1 MVQPTHAGLTAD
13 VFVVRGDTFLTME
26 RGPGRGEGVWY
37 LPGGVVDRGED
48 PLDAA
53 VRETR
58 EETGLEV
65 QDVHLLRVWT
75 YATPEGHDT
84 IHATYVASAPVGEV
98 TISSEHTAF
107 GWTTVDEYTSR
118 WCNEELEAIVPAYA
132 GWIRQVR
139 TNCELLRERLG
150 SG

>member
-1 MVQPTHAGLTAD
+1 MAQPTHAGLTAD
-13 VFVVRGDTFLTME
+13 VFVVRGDTFLALE

-37 LPGGVVDRGED
+37 VPGGGVDPGED

-58 EETGLEV
+58 EETGL
-65 QDVHLLRVWT
+65 DVEDVRILRAWT

-84 IHATYVASAPVGEV
+84 THVTYVAWAPTGAV
-98 TISSEHTAF
+98 TISDEHTAF
-107 GWTTVDEYTSR
+107 GWMTIEDYIAR
-118 WCNEELEAIVPAYA
+118 WCSEELEAIVPAYA

-139 TNCELLRERLG
+139 TNCELLRRVLDG
-150 SG
+150 L